1 MEKPLRTAAQRNV
14 SCHWVVG
21 GECWRHHWDRS
32 CAGTKPHTSFPPP
45 LALSRSRRGVWEHPA
60 VSDRRPGK
68 AGVCPG
74 VVPRLGSPPSPAGRR
89 LPLASSLPSQ
99 PVPSPPQARGH
110 GDLPKRLLVALG
122 YWFQWSLPLK
132 NLGNGYSLSLLFL
145 ETAKQHERTV
155 SL

>member
-45 LALSRSRRGVWEHPA
+45 LALSRSRRGSGNIPWSA
-60 VSDRRPGK
+60 TGGPGK
-68 AGVCPG
+68 QASALALS
-74 VVPRLGSPPSPAGRR
+74 LGSARHRPRPAGASRWLPR
-89 LPLASSLPSQ
+89 CLLSPSLLPLRPEDRATCRSGSSW
-99 PVPSPPQARGH
+99 
-110 GDLPKRLLVALG
+110 RLA

>member
-1 MEKPLRTAAQRNV
+1 MSLGCGRRVLEASLGQVVRWHEAPHLLPSTAGLE
-14 SCHWVVG
+14 SL
-21 GECWRHHWDRS
+21 
-32 CAGTKPHTSFPPP
+32 PP
-45 LALSRSRRGVWEHPA
+45 GVWEHPV

-74 VVPRLGSPPSPAGRR
+74 IVPRLGSPPSPAGRR

>member
-1 MEKPLRTAAQRNV
+1 MSLGCGRRVLEASLGQVVRWHEAPHLLPFTA
-14 SCHWVVG
+14 G
-21 GECWRHHWDRS
+21 LELL
-32 CAGTKPHTSFPPP
+32 PP
-45 LALSRSRRGVWEHPA
+45 GVWEHPV

-74 VVPRLGSPPSPAGRR
+74 IVPRLGSPPSPAGRR